1 MSALARIAWGIWAL
15 AMFALW
21 AGLAV
26 VAVAVVPGLYRRR
39 RVARACA
46 RMIFRS
52 TRTPVLVDG
61 LDHLPDGASI
71 VVANHASYV
80 DGVLMQAV
88 LPDRFGFVVKKEILA
103 VPLAGFL
110 LRRLGTE
117 FVDRVNASG
126 GSADAARL
134 VRKARSG
141 QALAAFPEGTF
152 HEVAGLRRFRMGTFH
167 AAVRTGLPVVPA
179 AIRGTRAMLPAERLL
194 PRPAILEVWVGEPVS
209 PAGRTRADA
218 YLLADE
224 IRAAILRHCGEP
236 EV

>member
-1 MSALARIAWGIWAL
+1 MSALARIAWGTWAL

-26 VAVAVVPGLYRRR
+26 IAVAVVPGLYRRR

-46 RMIFRS
+46 RAIFRT
-52 TRTPVLVDG
+52 TRTPILIDG
-61 LDHLPDGASI
+61 LDHLPDGACI

-88 LPDRFGFVVKKEILA
+88 LPDRFGFVVKKEILS

-117 FVDRVNASG
+117 FVDRVNARG
-126 GSADAARL
+126 GAADAARL

-167 AAVRTGLPVVPA
+167 AAVRTGLPVVPT
-179 AIRGTRAMLPAERLL
+179 AIRGARAMLPAGRML
-194 PRPAILEVWVGEPVS
+194 PAPAILEVWVGEPVP

-218 YLLADE
+218 YELAE
-224 IRAAILRHCGEP
+224 AVRAVILRHCGEP
-236 EV
+236 EA